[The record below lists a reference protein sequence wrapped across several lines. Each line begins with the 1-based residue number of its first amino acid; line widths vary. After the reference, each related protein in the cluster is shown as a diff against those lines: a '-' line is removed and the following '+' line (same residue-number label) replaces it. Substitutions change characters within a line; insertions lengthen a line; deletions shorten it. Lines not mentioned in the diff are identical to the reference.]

1 MKTATRRCAWCP
13 AGAPEAMRHAAV
25 RDAFLAACGWDVAVR
40 KPGNVSRQSD
50 GHGMQAQTFLDSA
63 AASVDGLCVPG
74 SAVGARI
81 EAAIAASW
89 ARVGCNTNLGIVL
102 LCAPMAAAAER
113 VEAPDGL
120 RAAIADVIDAL
131 DVADAE
137 AAFRAIVQA
146 NPGGLGVAADGD
158 VRTPPRMTLREAMT
172 LAAGRDRIAAQY
184 RDGLAELFERGLP
197 ALAGHAQGDTLIA
210 APIDAQAVQRLY
222 LAWLASD
229 LDSHIVRK
237 HGVAL
242 AQSVLNE
249 ARLWQRRA
257 EAGEPLDADPRWT
270 DWDRS
275 LKARRINPGTSA
287 DLTVATLMLALLGAR
302 TPR

>member
-1 MKTATRRCAWCP
+1 
-13 AGAPEAMRHAAV
+13 MRHGAI

-113 VEAPDGL
+113 VDAPDGL

-146 NPGGLGVAADGD
+146 NPGGLGAAEAQD
-158 VRTPPRMTLREAMT
+158 VREAPSVTLREAMV
-172 LAAGRDRIAAQY
+172 LAADRDRIARQY

-197 ALAGHAQGDTLIA
+197 ALAGLAVMPA
-210 APIDAQAVQRLY
+210 ASADPFEVPADAASTAAVQRLY

-237 HGVAL
+237 HGEAV
-242 AQSVLNE
+242 AQSVLND
-249 ARLWQRRA
+249 ARVWQRRA
-257 EAGEPLDADPRWT
+257 ADGLWLDADPAWAA
-270 DWDRS
+270 WDQA

-287 DLTVATLMLALLGAR
+287 DLTVATLMLAALAA
-302 TPR
+302 